1 MIEVEVP
8 QVQPRNWRRR
18 TAEDAD
24 VDRAAEVLTEEGRVF
39 DYESLYDRIAGI
51 YGLTAPLW
59 WGYIARALPWTPAEG
74 PVLEIGPGPGY
85 LLVALTRRGSA
96 FGLDLSSR
104 MLRQARRRLT
114 KASLRAPLVQG
125 DAAHLPFADRSFQ
138 AVVLTF
144 TFSAVPDGPGALRE
158 MKRVLRPGERVVIVD
173 AGIPEDRN
181 RMALFLAR
189 QWERFGDRMRD
200 EAALMES
207 IGLTVVHREEFG
219 PWRCMRVVVGE
230 K

>member
-1 MIEVEVP
+1 M
-8 QVQPRNWRRR
+8 
-18 TAEDAD
+18 T
-24 VDRAAEVLTEEGRVF
+24 GSF
-39 DYESLYDRIAGI
+39 DYQGLYDRIAGI

-59 WGYIARALPWTPAEG
+59 WGYVARALSWVPVEG

-85 LLVALTRRGSA
+85 LLAVLARRGPA
-96 FGLDLSSR
+96 CGLDLSPR
-104 MLRQARRRLT
+104 MLRQARRRLAR
-114 KASLRAPLVQG
+114 ASLQAPLIQG
-125 DAAHLPFADRSFQ
+125 EAAHLPFANESFQ

-144 TFSAVPDGPGALRE
+144 TFSAIPDGLGALQEIR
-158 MKRVLRPGERVVIVD
+158 RILRLGGRVVIVD
-173 AGIPEDRN
+173 AGIPQNRN

-200 EAALMES
+200 EAALMEEV
-207 IGLTVVHREEFG
+207 GLAAVHREEFG